1 MTDPIRDIY
10 DTEISEIIVSFCSYI
25 CISFNKKLNLP
36 NIFIMLLRD
45 ERYLNC
51 FKTLADI
58 DSNFEALKYFL
69 DVDPS
74 LHKSKYIKKFL
85 STNNID
91 IKF

>member
-10 DTEISEIIVSFCSYI
+10 DSEINEIIVNFCTYI

-36 NIFIMLLRD
+36 NIFILMLKD

-58 DSNFEALKYFL
+58 DNNFEALRYFL
-69 DVDPS
+69 DADPS

-85 STNNID
+85 STNKLD
-91 IKF
+91 LTF